1 MSRVVTNEVSPKS
14 AGSHSGINDDV
25 YCTHTLYQGDCL
37 EVLPGMASASVELV
51 LTDLPYGTT
60 GCWWDSTIPLNRM
73 WAELKRVGKPG
84 CAFVF
89 TAQQPFTWA
98 LAASNPRDLRY
109 ELIWEKPNGTNPFN
123 ARRQPMNK
131 HENVLVFCERQ
142 TVYNPQM
149 EEGTPY
155 RWNSKRSKGVAGG
168 NNKLADQRLDNPG
181 VRYPGSVLRFQQER
195 GLHPTQKPVA
205 LMEWL
210 IRTYSN
216 PGDRVLDITMGSG
229 TTGLAALR
237 SGRSFVGIEQDGAY
251 FDIACNRLEQ
261 FDFREAANN

>member
-1 MSRVVTNEVSPKS
+1 MIRTATNEAPPK
-14 AGSHSGINDDV
+14 APGSFRGINDDV
-25 YCTHTLYQGDCL
+25 YSTHTLYQGDCL
-37 EVLPGMASASVELV
+37 EILPSMASASVDVV

-60 GCWWDSTIPLNRM
+60 KCAWDNIIPLKLM
-73 WAELKRVGKPG
+73 WAGLKRVGKPG

-98 LAASNPRDLRY
+98 LAASNPQDFRY
-109 ELIWEKPNGTNPFN
+109 ELVWEKPNGTSPFN
-123 ARRQPMNK
+123 AKRQPMKK

-142 TVYNPQM
+142 TIYNPQM

-155 RWNSKRSKGVAGG
+155 RWNSKRTKGVAGG
-168 NNKLADQRLDNPG
+168 NNKLADQPLENPG
-181 VRYPGSVLRFQQER
+181 VRYPGSVLRFKQER

-216 PGDRVLDITMGSG
+216 PGDRVLDFTMGSG

-237 SGRSFVGIEQDGAY
+237 TGRSFVGIEQDGDY
-251 FDIACNRLEQ
+251 FDIACHRLEQ
-261 FDFREAANN
+261 FDCGEAAND